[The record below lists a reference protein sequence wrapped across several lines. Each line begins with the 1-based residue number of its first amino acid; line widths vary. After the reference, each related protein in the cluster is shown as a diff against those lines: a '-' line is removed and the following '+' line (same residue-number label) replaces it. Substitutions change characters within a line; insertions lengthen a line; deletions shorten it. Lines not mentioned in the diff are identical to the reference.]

1 MEIYIDDIVVKSS
14 STVDHLTKLEETFR
28 VLAYVGMKL
37 NPTKSFFR
45 LFGGGEGFKVH
56 FIREGHINPFIEV

>member
-14 STVDHLTKLEETFR
+14 SAVDHLTKLEEAFR

-45 LFGGGEGFKVH
+45 LFRGGGDF
-56 FIREGHINPFIEV
+56 